1 MITWRKGITL
11 TSLAGIFICC
21 SLLADAQTTRFQ
33 QVELLDA
40 RRWDF
45 SKRLPLSGNW
55 SVIHNKLVPPQEIE
69 NANLTPAYFPAI
81 WNDHRPDGRGIGY
94 ATYAL
99 EVLIPDSLGVL
110 ALEIPSL
117 NTSYNIWVNG
127 ALVASAGTV
136 GIEKEKTT
144 PQWVHKTVSFTSTS
158 DTLKIVLQL
167 ANFHHHKG
175 GGGRDPIYLG
185 TEDQVKA
192 HFNWAIG
199 SNISGAI
206 VLLLEGMVFLFVYYR
221 RKKPVILY
229 FSLLCM
235 TWSIRSIF
243 SNLYPLVLVYPG
255 FNWEWQ
261 VKIEYITLYL
271 TVIWAALFFR
281 SLFKEKGNLLV
292 SYLPIVLNI
301 IFVLFTL
308 LTPAIVFS
316 RWITIYLG
324 VAALV
329 ILYGVILIFRALIN
343 DREGSWFL
351 MSTIWIGVL
360 LFGYDIVAYQTSL
373 SYNIVFLNVGYVLMF
388 ILTTIALLFH
398 LGIFKTKTKEKDFLT
413 YKDLYQSDK
422 K

>member
-11 TSLAGIFICC
+11 ISLAGIFICC

-40 RRWDF
+40 RTWDF
-45 SKRLPLSGNW
+45 SKRLPLRGNW
-55 SVIHNKLVPPQEIE
+55 SVIYNKLVPPQAIE
-69 NANLTPAYFPAI
+69 NENLTSAFFPAF

-99 EVLIPDSLGVL
+99 DVLIPDSLGLL

-136 GIEKEKTT
+136 GIEKEKTI
-144 PQWVHKTVSFTSTS
+144 PQWVHKTVSLTSTS
-158 DTLKIVLQL
+158 DTLNIVLQL

-206 VLLLEGMVFLFVYYR
+206 VLLLEGVVFMFVYYR
-221 RKKPVILY
+221 RNKPVILY

-243 SNLYPLVLVYPG
+243 SNLYPLVLVYPD

-281 SLFKEKGNLLV
+281 SLFKEKGNMLV

-316 RWITIYLG
+316 RWISIYLG

-360 LFGYDIVAYQTSL
+360 LFGYDIVAYQTSF
-373 SYNIVFLNVGYVLMF
+373 SYNIVFLNIGYVLMF

-398 LGIFKTKTKEKDFLT
+398 LGIFKTKKEKDFLT

-422 K
+422 R

>member
-1 MITWRKGITL
+1 MITWWKGITL
-11 TSLAGIFICC
+11 TSIFLWC
-21 SLLADAQTTRFQ
+21 SILADAQAPRLQ
-33 QVELLDA
+33 QGELLDA
-40 RRWDF
+40 RTWDF
-45 SKRLPLSGNW
+45 SKRLALRGNW
-55 SVIHNKLVPPQEIE
+55 SVIHNKLVAPQEIE
-69 NANLTPAYFPAI
+69 SENLGSAFFPSI
-81 WNDHRPDGRGIGY
+81 WNDQRPDGRGIGY

-99 EVLIPDSLGVL
+99 DVLIPDSLGLL

-127 ALVASAGTV
+127 VLVASAGTV
-136 GIEKEKTT
+136 GIEKENTT
-144 PQWVHKTVSFTSTS
+144 PQWVHKTVSFTNAR

-175 GGGRDPIYLG
+175 GGRDPIYLG
-185 TEDQVKA
+185 TQDKVKA

-206 VLLLEGMVFLFVYYR
+206 VLLLEGIVFLFVYR
-221 RKKPVILY
+221 RKNKPVILY
-229 FSLLCM
+229 FALLCM

-243 SNLYPLVLVYPG
+243 SNLYPLVLVFPD

-281 SLFKEKGNLLV
+281 SLFKETGNILV

-316 RWITIYLG
+316 RWISIYLG

-351 MSTIWIGVL
+351 MSTIWIGAL
-360 LFGYDIVAYQTSL
+360 LFGYDIVAYQGSF
-373 SYNIVFLNVGYVLMF
+373 SYNIVFLNIGYVLIF

-422 K
+422 R

>member
-1 MITWRKGITL
+1 MITWWKGIIL
-11 TSLAGIFICC
+11 TSLAGIFVCC
-21 SLLADAQTTRFQ
+21 SIFANAQTTRFQ

-40 RRWDF
+40 RTWNF
-45 SKRLPLSGNW
+45 SKRLPLSGTW
-55 SVIHNKLVPPQEIE
+55 SFVENKLLSPQTIKNE
-69 NANLTPAYFPAI
+69 NLATSIFPSI
-81 WNDHRPDGRGIGY
+81 WNEHRPDGKGTGY

-99 EVLIPDSLGVL
+99 NVVIPDSLGIL

-117 NTSYNIWVNG
+117 NTSYNLWVNG
-127 ALVASAGTV
+127 NLIASAGTV
-136 GIEKEKTT
+136 GTEKEKTI

-158 DTLKIVLQL
+158 DTVKIVLQL
-167 ANFHHHKG
+167 ANFHHNKG
-175 GGGRDPIYLG
+175 GGGRNAIYLG
-185 TEDQVKA
+185 TEDRIKS

-199 SNISGAI
+199 SNMSEAI
-206 VLLLEGMVFLFVYYR
+206 ILFIEGIVFLFVYR
-221 RKKPVILY
+221 RMDKSVILY

-243 SNLYPLVLVYPG
+243 SNLYPLILVFPN

-271 TVIWAALFFR
+271 TVIWAALFFTR
-281 SLFKEKGNLLV
+281 LFKESSNALV
-292 SYLPIVLNI
+292 SYLPVVVNI
-301 IFVLFTL
+301 IFVIFTL

-316 RWITIYLG
+316 RWISIYLG

-329 ILYGVILIFRALIN
+329 ILYAVILIIRALIT

-360 LFGYDIVAYQTSL
+360 LFGYDIVAYQSSF
-373 SYNIVFLNVGYVLMF
+373 SYNIVFLNIGYVLIFM
-388 ILTTIALLFH
+388 LTTIALLFH

-422 K
+422 R

>member
-21 SLLADAQTTRFQ
+21 SLLGEAQSTRFQ

-40 RRWDF
+40 RTWDF
-45 SKRLPLSGNW
+45 SKRLPLRGNW
-55 SVIHNKLVPPQEIE
+55 SVVQNKLVPPQAIQNE
-69 NANLTPAYFPAI
+69 NLTTAFFPAI

-99 EVLIPDSLGVL
+99 NVLIPDSLDPL
-110 ALEIPSL
+110 ALEIPPL
-117 NTSYNIWVNG
+117 NTSYKIWVNG

-136 GIEKEKTT
+136 GIDREKTT
-144 PQWVHKTVSFTSTS
+144 PQWVHKTVTLTSTS
-158 DTLKIVLQL
+158 DTLRIVLQL

-185 TEDQVKA
+185 TQDKIKA
-192 HFNWAIG
+192 HFDWAIG

-206 VLLLEGMVFLFVYYR
+206 VLLLEGIVFLFVYR
-221 RKKPVILY
+221 RMDKPVILY

-243 SNLYPLVLVYPG
+243 SNLYPLVLVYPD

-281 SLFKEKGNLLV
+281 SLFKEKGNMLV

-308 LTPAIVFS
+308 LTPAIVYS
-316 RWITIYLG
+316 RWISIYLG

-329 ILYGVILIFRALIN
+329 ILYAVILIFRALIN

-351 MSTIWIGVL
+351 MSTIWIAVL
-360 LFGYDIVAYQTSL
+360 LFGYDIVAYEISI
-373 SYNIVFLNVGYVLMF
+373 SYNIVFLNIGYVLIF

-398 LGIFKTKTKEKDFLT
+398 LGIFKTKTEGKDFLT
-413 YKDLYQSDK
+413 YKDLYQPGK
-422 K
+422 R